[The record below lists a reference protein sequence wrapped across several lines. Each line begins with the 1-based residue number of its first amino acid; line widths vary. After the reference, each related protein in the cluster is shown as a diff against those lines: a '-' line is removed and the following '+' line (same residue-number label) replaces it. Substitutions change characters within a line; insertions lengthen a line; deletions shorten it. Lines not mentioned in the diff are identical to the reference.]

1 MNDNLY
7 YCKDWKHQSYK
18 DYDICVSDFVEEPTK
33 GVLLQIHC
41 LVTHNNKVVCRNMK
55 DVVGFEINVRHHV
68 RTFMNKMGM
77 TQPERDETFTVKM
90 WYYTPDGSAFK
101 KDIPLRIA
109 ITFFRPIKIED
120 KEQQLLKEQIFNEL
134 CNLLV

>member
-1 MNDNLY
+1 MNENLY

-18 DYDICVSDFVEEPTK
+18 DYDICVSDF
-33 GVLLQIHC
+33 
-41 LVTHNNKVVCRNMK
+41 LVTRNNKVVHCNIK
-55 DVVGFEINVRHHV
+55 DVLEFEINVRHHV
-68 RTFMNKMGM
+68 RTYMNKMGM

-120 KEQQLLKEQIFNEL
+120 KEQILLKEQIFNEL